1 MILGAGADYH
11 ITARTPETRIDDY
24 TEAILEK
31 FQQANDLFENAGCK
45 AVLNAG
51 DFWDSEKEPYWLV
64 NWVIE
69 YFRNRMWCRTNW
81 FYAVAGQHDQVNHTK
96 NLENTPYQT
105 LVSSGCIKHLG
116 KSPIQIDP
124 TEDTFLYGMSWGEKV
139 PKIKDPDAR
148 NILVCHDLLV
158 KEKIWKG
165 QENVK
170 YAIDFLKQNK
180 FDFIICGDNHKPFH
194 EIYRGRVLIMCG
206 SLGRLKSDQ
215 QEYQPCVYTI
225 DTEKPGEF
233 ETIKVPLKNKRVF
246 DVSKKIK
253 VKANK
258 KELMKFIKTLD
269 KRSKKISFKDK
280 IEDKKQRI
288 KSPTIIEEIE
298 AILTSVTG
306 R

>member
-1 MILGAGADYH
+1 MLLGAGGDYH
-11 ITARTPETRIDDY
+11 ITARTPETRTDDY
-24 TEAILEK
+24 TEAILDK
-31 FQQANDLFENAGCK
+31 FQKVNDLFENAGCR

-51 DFWDSEKEPYWLV
+51 DFWDTEKEPYWLV
-64 NWVIE
+64 NWMIE
-69 YFRNRMWCRTNW
+69 YFRNRLWSRKDW
-81 FYAVAGQHDQVNHTK
+81 FYTVAGQHDQVNHTK

-105 LVSSGCIKHLG
+105 LVSSGCMKHLG
-116 KSPIQIDP
+116 KNPVQIDP
-124 TEDTFLYGMSWGEKV
+124 MEQTFIYGMSWGEKV
-139 PKIKDPDAR
+139 PKIKNQDAR

-180 FDFIICGDNHKPFH
+180 FDFIICGDNHRPFH

-215 QEYQPCVYTI
+215 QDYQPYVYTI

-233 ETIKVPLKNKRVF
+233 ETIKVPLRNKRVF

-258 KELMKFIKTLD
+258 KELLKFIKTLD
-269 KRSKKISFKDK
+269 KRSKKLSFKDK

-288 KSPTIIEEIE
+288 KSSELIEEIDR
-298 AILTSVTG
+298 ILTSVTE
-306 R
+306 

>member
-31 FQQANDLFENAGCK
+31 FQKANDIFENAGCR

-64 NWVIE
+64 NWMIE
-69 YFRNRMWCRTNW
+69 YFRNRIWSRSNW
-81 FYAVAGQHDQVNHTK
+81 FYTVAGQHDQVNHTK

-105 LVSSGCIKHLG
+105 LVSSGCICHLD
-116 KSPIQIDP
+116 KNPKQLDP
-124 TEDTFLYGMSWGEKV
+124 EEDSFIYGMSWGEKV
-139 PKIKDPDAR
+139 PKITTEGV

-158 KEKIWKG
+158 KEKIWQG

-180 FDFIICGDNHKPFH
+180 FDFIICGDNHKPFT

-206 SLGRLKSDQ
+206 SLGRLESGQKN
-215 QEYQPCVYTI
+215 YQPYVYTI
-225 DTEKPGEF
+225 DTNKLGDFEKYK
-233 ETIKVPLKNKRVF
+233 IPLKGKNIFQVA
-246 DVSKKIK
+246 KKIK
-253 VKANK
+253 TKANK

-269 KRSKKISFKDK
+269 KRSSKISFKGK
-280 IEDKKQRI
+280 IEDKKGRLKDERLI
-288 KSPTIIEEIE
+288 KEIEEI
-298 AILTSVTG
+298 LGGVG
-306 R
+306 K

>member
-31 FQQANDLFENAGCK
+31 FQKANDLFENAGCR

-64 NWVIE
+64 NWMIE
-69 YFRNRMWCRTNW
+69 YFRNRIWSRSNW
-81 FYAVAGQHDQVNHTK
+81 FYTVAGQHDQVNHTK

-105 LVSSGCIKHLG
+105 LVSSGCICHLD
-116 KSPIQIDP
+116 KNPKQLDP
-124 TEDTFLYGMSWGEKV
+124 EEDTFIYGMSWGESV
-139 PKIKDPDAR
+139 PKIKEPDAT

-158 KEKIWKG
+158 KEKIWSG

-170 YAIDFLKQNK
+170 YAIDFLKKNK
-180 FDFIICGDNHKPFH
+180 FDFIICGDNHKPFC
-194 EIYRGRVLIMCG
+194 EVYRGRVLIMCG

-215 QEYQPCVYTI
+215 QDYQPYIYTI
-225 DTEKPGEF
+225 DTEKLGDF
-233 ETIKVPLKNKRVF
+233 EKIKVPIRNKKVF
-246 DVSKKIK
+246 DTSKKIK
-253 VKANK
+253 IKANK

-280 IEDKKQRI
+280 IEDKKTRLKDENLI
-288 KSPTIIEEIE
+288 REIEEI
-298 AILTSVTG
+298 LGGVQ
-306 R
+306 